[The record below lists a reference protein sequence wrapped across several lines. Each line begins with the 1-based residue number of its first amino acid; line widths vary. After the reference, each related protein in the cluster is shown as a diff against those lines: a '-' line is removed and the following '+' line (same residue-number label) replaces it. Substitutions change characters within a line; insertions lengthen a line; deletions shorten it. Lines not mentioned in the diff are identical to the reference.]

1 MRCDTLAERRSIDIY
16 GITAQVSL
24 YPLRQ
29 DDLSPSI
36 DAVVEAFARHGLE
49 KQTGTMSTLVWGDD
63 EKVFPAL
70 VEAFRG
76 AAARGHAV
84 MVITVSNACPRPG
97 KSAFA

>member
-1 MRCDTLAERRSIDIY
+1 MI

-36 DAVVEAFARHGLE
+36 NAVVKALDREGVE
-49 KQTGTMSTLVWGDD
+49 SSTGTMSTVVWGDD

-70 VEAFRG
+70 MDAFRK
-76 AAARGHAV
+76 AADIGETV
-84 MVITVSNACPRPG
+84 MILTVSNACPWPG
-97 KSAFA
+97 KK

>member
-1 MRCDTLAERRSIDIY
+1 MY

-36 DAVVEAFARHGLE
+36 NAVIQALDRDGIES
-49 KQTGTMSTLVWGDD
+49 QTGSMSTLVWGDD

-70 VEAFRG
+70 MEAFRK
-76 AAARGHAV
+76 AV
-84 MVITVSNACPRPG
+84 EIGETVMTITVSNACPWPG
-97 KSAFA
+97 EK

>member
-1 MRCDTLAERRSIDIY
+1 MY

-36 DAVVEAFARHGLE
+36 DAVIEVFARHDLE
-49 KQTGTMSTLVWGDD
+49 RQTGAMSTLVWGDD

-76 AAARGHAV
+76 AAAKGHTV
-84 MVITVSNACPRPG
+84 MVITVSNACPWPG

>member
-1 MRCDTLAERRSIDIY
+1 LPRDTLAERRSIDMY

-29 DDLSPSI
+29 NDLSPSI
-36 DAVVEAFARHGLE
+36 DAVAEAFARHGLE
-49 KQTGTMSTLVWGDD
+49 RQTGAMSTLVWGDD

-76 AAARGHAV
+76 AAAKGHAV

>member
-1 MRCDTLAERRSIDIY
+1 MF

-36 DAVVEAFARHGLE
+36 DAVVNALDREGVE
-49 KQTGTMSTLVWGDD
+49 SQTGAMSTLVWGDD

-70 VEAFRG
+70 LDAFRQ
-76 AAARGHAV
+76 AAGIGQTV
-84 MVITVSNACPRPG
+84 MTITVSNACPWPG
-97 KSAFA
+97 KK

>member
-1 MRCDTLAERRSIDIY
+1 MY

-36 DAVVEAFARHGLE
+36 DAVIEALARHGIE
-49 KQTGTMSTLVWGDD
+49 RQTGAMSTLVWGDD

-70 VEAFRG
+70 VDAFRG
-76 AAARGHAV
+76 AAARGHVV
-84 MVITVSNACPRPG
+84 MVVTMSNGCPWPG
-97 KSAFA
+97 TSASGKETGS